1 MNIEEIGENAG
12 KIWNALSDGSTKEAK
27 EIKKAA
33 GIKDKEFYTALGWL
47 ARGGK
52 VNIEVDK
59 TNVYLKL
66 V

>member
-1 MNIEEIGENAG
+1 MKIEEIGENAG

-47 ARGGK
+47 AREGK

-59 TNVYLKL
+59 TNVYVKL